1 MEKTLIVITGPT
13 ASGKSAL
20 ALSLAKRLG
29 TEIVSADSR
38 QIYRGIPIATA
49 APTEE
54 EMECV
59 PHHLVATLPLEAY
72 YSASQFRDDAMRIIS
87 GIMDRSD
94 YAVVCGGSMMYVDA
108 LCNGIDELP
117 TVPKAIREGLADE
130 HSRKGDGWL
139 VDELRRL
146 DSEYAEKVD
155 LKNIKRVFHA
165 VEVSLAA
172 GVPYS
177 SLLTGCNRKC
187 ASGLPWKVVKL
198 GIRMPRELLFG
209 RINRRVDAMVEKGLV
224 DEIRR
229 VAHLRHLNSLN
240 TVGVKE
246 MLRHIDGEWDLATA
260 AARLAKNTRVYAKK
274 QMTWLQRDESVR
286 WIDSPS
292 AEVQLEKAICIIKE
306 QCR

>member
-1 MEKTLIVITGPT
+1 
-13 ASGKSAL
+13 
-20 ALSLAKRLG
+20 
-29 TEIVSADSR
+29 
-38 QIYRGIPIATA
+38 
-49 APTEE
+49 
-54 EMECV
+54 MECV

-198 GIRMPRELLFG
+198 GIR
-209 RINRRVDAMVEKGLV
+209 V
-224 DEIRR
+224 
-229 VAHLRHLNSLN
+229 
-240 TVGVKE
+240 
-246 MLRHIDGEWDLATA
+246 
-260 AARLAKNTRVYAKK
+260 RLANSFRPHQPTSGRNGGEGACGGD
-274 QMTWLQRDESVR
+274 TPCGA
-286 WIDSPS
+286 SPPFEF
-292 AEVQLEKAICIIKE
+292 A
-306 QCR
+306 